1 MPRSTRPSELEKR
14 SVLAIQRR
22 EYGHALFDLSMVPPA
37 MGAEYTAVLAA
48 RIAHV
53 VVHEIPE
60 FEVPLNEVAEEFL
73 NASSVRRPG
82 SDDQVSSLDI
92 LARNLNLSSHPEIVL
107 CMAVA
112 RAMIS
117 EDSIARRDFVSGQRF
132 ANMDLKKVEAAKQV
146 VPEAFARLR
155 KMIDDL
161 SIIGKHAHPSAWV
174 RFQAHYI
181 QEAMLPE
188 LDAAARNIDSALGT
202 AANGRRRSP
211 YDRRADAKVLAVTSL
226 RIMRNSEREAEAIN
240 ELMNMKVLDVRSKQT
255 RVAQARGFL
264 DRTLRNLKGEARG
277 AVIELKKLYVSQQR
291 TRHANEANGE
301 LDGHEEFQRMDP
313 RDQLQALA
321 DFVLEDPAEARK
333 IHDDLVRQLSDG
345 NH

>member
-1 MPRSTRPSELEKR
+1 
-14 SVLAIQRR
+14 
-22 EYGHALFDLSMVPPA
+22 
-37 MGAEYTAVLAA
+37 
-48 RIAHV
+48 
-53 VVHEIPE
+53 
-60 FEVPLNEVAEEFL
+60 
-73 NASSVRRPG
+73 
-82 SDDQVSSLDI
+82 
-92 LARNLNLSSHPEIVL
+92 
-107 CMAVA
+107 
-112 RAMIS
+112 
-117 EDSIARRDFVSGQRF
+117 
-132 ANMDLKKVEAAKQV
+132 
-146 VPEAFARLR
+146 
-155 KMIDDL
+155 
-161 SIIGKHAHPSAWV
+161 
-174 RFQAHYI
+174 
-181 QEAMLPE
+181 MLPE